1 LYSKVRRQDVNFEP
15 SEEQAMI
22 ARSFAGFLDEHSSI
36 YRVRAALPSGF
47 DPSLWR
53 SLAEMGALAIRV
65 PEDAG
70 GLGLGLLDAALVMEE
85 AGRTLV
91 SGPLGEAIVAARL
104 LATLVDKI

>member
-1 LYSKVRRQDVNFEP
+1 VNFEP

-53 SLAEMGALAIRV
+53 SLAEMGALESVSNLMRN
-65 PEDAG
+65 DLTG
-70 GLGLGLLDAALVMEE
+70 G
-85 AGRTLV
+85 
-91 SGPLGEAIVAARL
+91 
-104 LATLVDKI
+104 